1 MEKFESCKDRA
12 RLFLLSTKA
21 GNVGINLVSANRVVL
36 FDTSWNPAQDRQ
48 ALFRCFRFGQDK
60 HVYIYRLVAEGFEK
74 RVHARAAQKNFLAL
88 RVVDDKAF
96 ERMYNGDELGN
107 AMRLEEGPMRV
118 DSASDDDEEE
128 VVEAP
133 PEPPEDAVLAAV
145 LERRSS
151 MVASAIATDT
161 LLVENDAERLEKGEE
176 ADAIDEYERE
186 RDGRPTRA
194 EEERHRGGRRQRE
207 AEAAQR
213 EAAAREARERAERER
228 GGAAARWLDA
238 AREHAADCC
247 TQAVLLS

>member
-1 MEKFESCKDRA
+1 M
-12 RLFLLSTKA
+12 FLLSTKA
-21 GNVGINLVSANRVVL
+21 ATGHQPRVSESGGR
-36 FDTSWNPAQDRQ
+36 TRGTPQDRQ
-48 ALFRCFRFGQDK
+48 AVPTVGGDIPLIGP
-60 HVYIYRLVAEGFEK
+60 EGEA
-74 RVHARAAQKNFLAL
+74 RHARAAQKNFLAL

-118 DSASDDDEEE
+118 DSASDDEEEE

-194 EEERHRGGRRQRE
+194 EEEHRGGAAPVRGGGGAARGGGAGGAGARRAREKGAAARGLDAAPEPQVEPRHDHDRE
-207 AEAAQR
+207 AEAI
-213 EAAAREARERAERER
+213 
-228 GGAAARWLDA
+228 
-238 AREHAADCC
+238 
-247 TQAVLLS
+247 LLS

>member
-1 MEKFESCKDRA
+1 
-12 RLFLLSTKA
+12 
-21 GNVGINLVSANRVVL
+21 
-36 FDTSWNPAQDRQ
+36 
-48 ALFRCFRFGQDK
+48 
-60 HVYIYRLVAEGFEK
+60 
-74 RVHARAAQKNFLAL
+74 
-88 RVVDDKAF
+88 
-96 ERMYNGDELGN
+96 
-107 AMRLEEGPMRV
+107 MRV
-118 DSASDDDEEE
+118 DSASDDEEEE

-194 EEERHRGGRRQRE
+194 EEERRAEIRRQYE

-213 EAAAREARERAERER
+213 EAAQREARERA
-228 GGAAARWLDA
+228 
-238 AREHAADCC
+238 AREKAAPLPAGWTRHRNTGPTAQSSRTIIITPSGAERVRQIVDLGAHDLGAPGLTPPEPWVPPAPAPAAHTWPPTRRSTRPRPWPRRWRRCPRPRRPWRRRRC
-247 TQAVLLS
+247 RPGRRPRPRRSRCRRR